1 MENKKYKVIGIN
13 SYQGISKTGQRYTL
27 YTLELDVDGQKAKI
41 KTFENNAKIGGSVV
55 LGVGI
60 RKTIYGNELSI
71 IIKKVY
77 PAQSEK

>member
-1 MENKKYKVIGIN
+1 MLI
-13 SYQGISKTGQRYTL
+13 
-27 YTLELDVDGQKAKI
+27 I
-41 KTFENNAKIGGSVV
+41 KTFENNAKIGDSVV

>member
-1 MENKKYKVIGIN
+1 MENQRYKVIGIN

-27 YTLELDVDGQKAKI
+27 YTLELDVDGQKTKI
-41 KTFENNAKIGGSVV
+41 KTFENNAQIGDSVV

>member
-41 KTFENNAKIGGSVV
+41 KTFKNNAKIGDSVV

>member
-1 MENKKYKVIGIN
+1 MENKSYKVIGIN
-13 SYQGISKTGQRYTL
+13 SYQGMSKTGQRYTL

-41 KTFENNAKIGGSVV
+41 KTFEDKAQIGDFVEV
-55 LGVGI
+55 GVGL
-60 RKTIYGNELSI
+60 KKSIYGNELNI

>member
-13 SYQGISKTGQRYTL
+13 SYKGISKTGQRYTL

-41 KTFENNAKIGGSVV
+41 KTFENNAKIGDSVV